1 MFFKNLLCQSLDMM
15 VSYYHVQYQ
24 KKLMIQSWEN
34 VGMDR
39 RTDRRTDRRID
50 GWVWYQRNPNSRK
63 WRKTSFWA
71 WCNQNLS
78 KNTASLV
85 WCMDICLAIVKF
97 ACRHYMSSLLVSL
110 CDIICDNKL
119 WYFCTMYI
127 IDRNMCYVM
136 SFMSSAKI
144 ALFLRTTK
152 LSEQ

>member
-1 MFFKNLLCQSLDMM
+1 MW
-15 VSYYHVQYQ
+15 YH
-24 KKLMIQSWEN
+24 
-34 VGMDR
+34 
-39 RTDRRTDRRID
+39 
-50 GWVWYQRNPNSRK
+50 RNPNSRK

-71 WCNQNLS
+71 WFDQNLS

-85 WCMDICLAIVKF
+85 WCMDICLARVKF

-110 CDIICDNKL
+110 CDIICDIKL

-144 ALFLRTTK
+144 AVYLRTTK
-152 LSEQ
+152 LSEQWEKFWCHWHEVWYSRQKWWTMVSLKLTCMTFLAFAFRYLYETNK